1 MACAIIEGY
10 ILDCKQGAAGI
21 KNLYFAEYGNVSSV
35 TTTSGVTSAITMVA
49 GKKFYTYQVRP
60 EAADFKY
67 SGKISLE
74 NGTDYYE
81 STVELPLYKMT
92 AKNRNIID
100 LLKQNRLVCIVEP
113 VDPNL
118 SPILLGELRGGDVTA
133 IDGGTG
139 KAMGDMNGAK
149 VVITFKENNAPT
161 TYSGSLATITS

>member
-10 ILDCKQGAAGI
+10 TLDCKNGAAGV
-21 KNLYFAEYGNVSSV
+21 KNLYFAEFGNVSGV
-35 TTTSGVTSAITMVA
+35 TTTSGTTSAITMVA
-49 GKKFYTYQVRP
+49 GKKFYTYQTRP
-60 EAADFKY
+60 EAAEFKY

-81 STVELPLYKMT
+81 STIELPLYKMT

-118 SPILLGELRGGDVTA
+118 SPVLIGELRGGDVTA
-133 IDGGTG
+133 IDGGFG
-139 KAMGDMNGAK
+139 KAMGDMQGSK
-149 VVITFKENNAPT
+149 IVITFKENNAPT
-161 TYSGSLATITS
+161 IYSGTITSLL